1 MTRSTSSNGPAPRG
15 GVSLPFEMPST
26 LNSLLPKSSKSRRPH
41 ARSDRQLA
49 AQLRN
54 DQHRR
59 AAAAAQAA
67 AGRRA
72 VIAAA
77 LALLGMLGG
86 AVVLVQEVG
95 IQQVEVRRG

>member
-1 MTRSTSSNGPAPRG
+1 M
-15 GVSLPFEMPST
+15 T
-26 LNSLLPKSSKSRRPH
+26 LNGLPATAGRQIQFANASSSASRLRRSSPFMNGH
-41 ARSDRQLA
+41 AAPSDRQLA
-49 AQLRN
+49 AQLRH
-54 DQHRR
+54 DQLRR

-77 LALLGMLGG
+77 LALLGMVAG